1 MLILDSLI
9 VESMQSYTKKD
20 HPKLAGI
27 RPFSGYFKRSVN
39 HAKLIHFVKARG
51 DKKIITKLNC
61 TGLQWNSLK
70 L

>member
-20 HPKLAGI
+20 HPKLAAI
-27 RPFSGYFKRSVN
+27 RPCSGYFKRSVN